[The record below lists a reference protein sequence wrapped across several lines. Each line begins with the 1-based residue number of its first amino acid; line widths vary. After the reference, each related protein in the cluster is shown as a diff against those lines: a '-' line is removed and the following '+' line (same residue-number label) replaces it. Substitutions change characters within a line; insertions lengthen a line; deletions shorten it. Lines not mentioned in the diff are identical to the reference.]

1 MISASDRDN
10 RRPETGLNFTS
21 GRESRLPG
29 EPGMRG
35 SDAANRFAL
44 NSRECVHHAMDLC
57 LPVSEKPSYL
67 IFNGRVGRGW
77 QSKMNR
83 RLFSIPRAGF
93 GLLTRLSYSGPILM
107 LGLMLPSQAESASLV
122 DSKAATSMLPA
133 DLAFKG

>member
-1 MISASDRDN
+1 
-10 RRPETGLNFTS
+10 
-21 GRESRLPG
+21 
-29 EPGMRG
+29 MRG

-67 IFNGRVGRGW
+67 IFTGRVGRGW

-93 GLLTRLSYSGPILM
+93 GLLKRRSLSGLILM
-107 LGLMLPSQAESASLV
+107 LGLMLPSQADSASLV
-122 DSKAATSMLPA
+122 NSKASASGLPA